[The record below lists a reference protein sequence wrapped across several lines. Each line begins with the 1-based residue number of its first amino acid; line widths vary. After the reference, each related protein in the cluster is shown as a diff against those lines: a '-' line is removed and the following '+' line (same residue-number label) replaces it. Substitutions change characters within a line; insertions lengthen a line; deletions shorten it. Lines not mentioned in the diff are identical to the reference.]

1 MADKAEHEIL
11 VIEHNPTLRKMIEV
25 TLTRAGHQV
34 RCETSSLEALALL
47 KAREAA
53 PFSLVISSFRM
64 PKMDGDRILEQ
75 AKLIS
80 PLTQRMIITDP
91 SEIETVI
98 GAVNRAEVHGCLSI
112 PFTEDNLSLQVDQC
126 LRYHLQKKKRA
137 NLIKVTERQNRQM
150 YKLAKTF
157 KKRDDYF
164 TSQIEAKTKKIR
176 VLKSRSRSRAGGES
190 DKPLTLGKVVERHG
204 VQSSPELFT
213 GELQALSDLLLTLLN
228 RACGGHDIKL
238 QAMAYDQ
245 VKAAP
250 APSQFRGPTDQVF
263 SLMFAEAI
271 AQGSKPVKPASGES
285 PREHQ
290 LADYFEITVSGDRL
304 KAFARIK
311 KYDADL
317 VTVEAI
323 TEALAEQ
330 EICVGIKEDT
340 LIKTWLSMA
349 TPEGE
354 PFVIAQGIEP
364 KMSVDAAVKYHFE
377 SEFRNPG
384 KVLEDGSIDFRD
396 RGNIP
401 FVETGVLLAEK
412 TAAQDGRSGTD
423 ITGLELPV
431 AEAADVMFNAG
442 AGTRFSD
449 DGLQIYAD
457 SDGQPHLDAM
467 GNVSVF
473 SELKI
478 DGDVDYETGNVRFEG
493 NIVVAGVVKEGFS
506 IRGATLTAGQ
516 IEGADIELTGDLNV
530 EAGIIDAKLIKVQGN
545 VQAKYVNNSVIR
557 AFGDLIVQKE
567 IIDSTVLLSGE
578 CVNQTGNIIASTI
591 VAKQGVQ
598 AVHIGTETSSPTR
611 LRVGVDDHVK
621 ELVAGGKK
629 QLKKNLDRIGG
640 FKAEILALET
650 EDQELH
656 VKISE
661 SAYVQDRFQVELR
674 KIEKQMV
681 TLKESNDLLELGKL
695 SKKVRKIHKEAQAA
709 EQSLDHAFHRQDIL
723 VQDIQDRKRR
733 ISTLEKNNKALV
745 NEEIALKEFAGK
757 TKALPQ
763 VTIAKRAMP
772 ETLIEGPNS
781 VMRINES
788 ISRMRV
794 MEVKRDANG
803 DGGISFH
810 EMVLSSL

>member
-1 MADKAEHEIL
+1 
-11 VIEHNPTLRKMIEV
+11 MI
-25 TLTRAGHQV
+25 RAGHQV

-47 KAREAA
+47 KSRESA

-64 PKMDGDRILEQ
+64 PKMDGDQILEK

-80 PLTQRMIITDP
+80 PLTQRIIITDP

-112 PFTEDNLSLQVDQC
+112 PFTEENLSLQVDQC
-126 LRYHLQKKKRA
+126 LRAHLQKKKRA

-164 TSQIEAKTKKIR
+164 TSQIEAKTKQIR
-176 VLKSRSRSRAGGES
+176 VLKSRSRSRAGG
-190 DKPLTLGKVVERHG
+190 DPDRPLTLGKVVERHG
-204 VQSSPELFT
+204 AQASPELFI
-213 GELQALSDLLLTLLN
+213 GEFQALSDFSLTLLN
-228 RACGGHDIKL
+228 RACGDHGIQL
-238 QAMAYDQ
+238 EAMAYDQ

-250 APSQFRGPTDQVF
+250 APSQFRGPMDQMF
-263 SLMFAEAI
+263 SLLFAEAI
-271 AQGSKPVKPASGES
+271 AQGSKLGKPASDEIPGEY
-285 PREHQ
+285 Q
-290 LADYFEITVSGDRL
+290 LSDYFEITVSEDRL
-304 KAFARIK
+304 KAFARLK
-311 KYDADL
+311 KSDTDL
-317 VTVEAI
+317 LTIEAI
-323 TEALAEQ
+323 KESLGEQ
-330 EICVGIKEDT
+330 EICVGIKEDS

-349 TPEGE
+349 TPEGD

-364 KMSVDAAVKYHFE
+364 QMPVDASVKYHFE

-384 KVLEDGSIDFRD
+384 KVLPDGSIDFRD

-401 FVETGVLLAEK
+401 FVQTGVLLAEK
-412 TAAQDGRSGTD
+412 TAAREGRSGTD
-423 ITGLELPV
+423 ITGLEMPV
-431 AEAADVMFNAG
+431 AEAVDVMFNAG

-449 DGLQIYAD
+449 DGLQVYAD

-478 DGDVDYETGNVRFEG
+478 EGDVDFETGNVRFEG

-506 IRGATLTAGQ
+506 IRGANLTAGQ

-530 EAGIIDAKLIKVQGN
+530 EAGIIDAKLIRVQGN

-567 IIDSTVLLSGE
+567 IIDSKVLLSGE
-578 CVNQTGNIIASTI
+578 CVNQTGNIIASSI
-591 VAKQGVQ
+591 VAKRGVQ

-621 ELVAGGKK
+621 ELVAEVKK
-629 QLKKNLDRIGG
+629 RLKKNMDRIGG

-661 SAYVQDRFQVELR
+661 FAYVQDRFQVELR

-695 SKKVRKIHKEAQAA
+695 SKKVRKIHKEAQSA
-709 EQSLDHAFHRQDIL
+709 EQSLDQAFQRQDIL

-733 ISTLEKNNKALV
+733 ISTLEENNKALV
-745 NEEIALKEFAGK
+745 NEKNGLREFSRK
-757 TKALPQ
+757 TEGVPQ
-763 VTIAKRAMP
+763 VIIAKRAMP

-794 MEVKRDANG
+794 LEVKRESNG
-803 DGGISFH
+803 EGGISFH

>member
-1 MADKAEHEIL
+1 M
-11 VIEHNPTLRKMIEV
+11 
-25 TLTRAGHQV
+25 TRAGHQV
-34 RCETSSLEALALL
+34 RCETSSLDALALL
-47 KAREAA
+47 EAGESS

-64 PKMDGDRILEQ
+64 PKMDGDRILEK

-91 SEIETVI
+91 SGIETVI

-112 PFTEDNLSLQVDQC
+112 PFTDENLLSQVDQC
-126 LRYHLQKKKRA
+126 LKAHVHERKRV
-137 NLIKVTERQNRQM
+137 NLIRVTERQTGQL

-157 KKRDDYF
+157 KKRDDLF
-164 TSQIEAKTKKIR
+164 TSQIEAKTKQIR
-176 VLKSRSRSRAGGES
+176 VSKSRTRSMAGG
-190 DKPLTLGKVVERHG
+190 DPDQPLILDKVVERHG
-204 VQSSPELFT
+204 VPAAPEHFMQEFQT
-213 GELQALSDLLLTLLN
+213 LSGFLLTLLH
-228 RACGGHDIKL
+228 RACGDHDIKL
-238 QAMAYDQ
+238 EAMAYDL

-250 APSQFRGPTDQVF
+250 ATSQFRGPVDQVF
-263 SLMFAEAI
+263 SLVFAEAM
-271 AQGSKPVKPASGES
+271 AQEAKPDQPDSDEIPGE
-285 PREHQ
+285 Q
-290 LADYFEITVSGDRL
+290 LLADYIEITVSEDRL
-304 KAFARIK
+304 KVFARIK
-311 KYDADL
+311 KRDTDL

-323 TEALAEQ
+323 KEGLDEQ
-330 EICVGIKEDT
+330 GVCAGIKEDS
-340 LIKTWLSMA
+340 LIKGWLAMA
-349 TPEGE
+349 TPEGD
-354 PFVIAQGIEP
+354 PFVIAQGGEP
-364 KMSVDAAVKYHFE
+364 KMPVDATVNYHFKDD
-377 SEFRNPG
+377 FRNPG

-396 RGNIP
+396 RGDIP
-401 FVETGVLLAEK
+401 FIKAGVLLAEK
-412 TAAQDGRSGTD
+412 TAALEGRSGTD
-423 ITGLELPV
+423 VTGAEIPV
-431 AEAADVMFNAG
+431 AEAVDVMFNAG
-442 AGTRFSD
+442 AGTRSSD

-457 SDGQPHLDAM
+457 ADGQPHLDAL

-478 DGDVDYETGNVRFEG
+478 EGDVDFETGNINFQG
-493 NIVVAGVVKEGFS
+493 NILVAGVVKEGFS

-530 EAGIIDAKLIKVQGN
+530 QAGIIDAKLIRVQGS

-567 IIDSTVLLSGE
+567 IIDSTILLSGE
-578 CVNQTGNIIASTI
+578 CINQTGNIIASTI
-591 VAKQGVQ
+591 VAKKGVQ

-611 LRVGVDDHVK
+611 LRVGVDDHLK
-621 ELVAGGKK
+621 ALVEEVNAR
-629 QLKKNLDRIGG
+629 LKKNKDQIGG

-674 KIEKQMV
+674 NIEKRMV

-695 SKKVRKIHKEAQAA
+695 SKTVRKIHKEAQAA
-709 EQSLDHAFHRQDIL
+709 EQSLDQAFQRQDIL
-723 VQDIQDRKRR
+723 VKDIQDRKRR
-733 ISTLEKNNKALV
+733 ISTLEENNKSLV
-745 NEEIALKEFAGK
+745 NEKTGLREFSGK
-757 TKALPQ
+757 TEARPQ
-763 VTIAKRAMP
+763 VTIAKRAMA

-788 ISRMRV
+788 ISRMKV
-794 MEVKRDANG
+794 MEVKREGND